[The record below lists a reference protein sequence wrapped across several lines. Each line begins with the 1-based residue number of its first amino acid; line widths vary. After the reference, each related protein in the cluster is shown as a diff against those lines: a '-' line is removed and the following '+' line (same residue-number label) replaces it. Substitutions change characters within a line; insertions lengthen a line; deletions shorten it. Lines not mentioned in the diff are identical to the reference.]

1 MTNGE
6 SAAVD
11 IELEL
16 AAQLEQL
23 RAENAAVL
31 EQLRAENAALRD
43 QLTVAPVPKDTPGR
57 GRRVGSIICAVVG
70 AILLPLAVI
79 TVWTRQSILDTNA
92 YVETVAPLA
101 DNEDIQAAVTVRV
114 TEAVAEV
121 VDFRSIAEET
131 LPPEAAVL
139 AGPIESGAKSL
150 IQDVVGRVVAS
161 DAFADLWEDVNRL
174 GHENVVAVLT
184 GEGNDTLDTEGGKVV
199 VRVGPIAEEVLNNL
213 DEILG
218 TDLENSIP
226 DDRLDGEFVL
236 VESDDLANL
245 QDEISLFDKWSWLI
259 PILTIALLAA
269 SVVISRPRR
278 LAVRRL
284 GIAIV
289 ASMAISLLLYDWIRS
304 QYIAAL
310 PDDTHNPDA
319 AAAFYDITTRF
330 IPRDMRVL
338 LVFGVVILFLAWL
351 FGPTG
356 WAVRARAWWD
366 TLVGRAGDAGEAR
379 DVGDAPRWIADNER
393 TLLAF
398 TFATGVLTL
407 LVWTRPTGL
416 VVLIVIIAVALVM
429 AATSLVAEIGRRAES
444 ADEKRSESAA
454 AGGESPDAPQLN
466 ETDSDKAPATNAPT

>member
-16 AAQLEQL
+16 AAQ
-23 RAENAAVL
+23 L

-161 DAFADLWEDVNRL
+161 DAFADLWEDVNRI
-174 GHENVVAVLT
+174 GHDNVVKVLK
-184 GEGNDTLDTEGGKVV
+184 GEGNEVVETSGGRIVLKL
-199 VRVGPIAEEVLNNL
+199 GPLAEETIKEV
-213 DEILG
+213 DQILG
-218 TDLENSIP
+218 SNFAESVPTEEIDQ
-226 DDRLDGEFVL
+226 EFVI
-236 VESDDLANL
+236 VESSDLSDV
-245 QDEISLFDKWSWLI
+245 QDALGLLDALSWI
-259 PILTIALLAA
+259 TVILALALLAA
-269 SVVISRPRR
+269 AVLLAENRR
-278 LAVRRL
+278 LGFRRV

-289 ASMAISLLLYDWIRS
+289 APMIIALVLYAWARGQYAGSLS
-304 QYIAAL
+304 ANVE
-310 PDDTHNPDA
+310 NPDA
-319 AAAFYDITTRF
+319 ATAFFDITTRF
-330 IPRDMRVL
+330 VLRSFRALLVLGLVVL
-338 LVFGVVILFLAWL
+338 LGAWVV
-351 FGPTG
+351 GPS
-356 WAVRARAWWD
+356 ASAAKIRAWWD
-366 TLVGRAGDAGEAR
+366 QLLGRAGEAGAER
-379 DVGDAPRWIADNER
+379 EIGPVPRWVAAQQRALSIA
-393 TLLAF
+393 TVVV
-398 TFATGVLTL
+398 GVLAL
-407 LVWTRPTGL
+407 ALWTRPTGWVVIFL
-416 VVLIVIIAVALVM
+416 VLAVLLIVG
-429 AATSLVAEIGRRAES
+429 ATRLVAEVGKRADLETSDIAIDAVAPEEEGEAGEFVS
-444 ADEKRSESAA
+444 AGVPDETFA
-454 AGGESPDAPQLN
+454 
-466 ETDSDKAPATNAPT
+466 